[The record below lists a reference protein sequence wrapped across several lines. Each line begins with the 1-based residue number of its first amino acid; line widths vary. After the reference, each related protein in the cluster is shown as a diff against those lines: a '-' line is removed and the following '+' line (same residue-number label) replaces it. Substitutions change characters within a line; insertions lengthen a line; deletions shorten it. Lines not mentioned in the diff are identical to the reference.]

1 MEKNETIA
9 EGKGEKRSLSRGY
22 VFLLLRIGFLALAV
36 WILFGHVFLL
46 HRVSGQGMY
55 PTIRDGDLVLAY
67 RLHTDYAKGDVVV
80 YRQEDALFLG
90 RVVAGQDDVV
100 MMDDSGDLQINGT
113 TQDGGI
119 LYPTYARE
127 DGIYPMWIQ
136 DGSVYVLGDYRTRTR
151 DSRDFG
157 PIPVDDILGK
167 VITILRRRGL

>member
-67 RLHTDYAKGDVVV
+67 RLQGGYERGDTVLC
-80 YRQEDALFLG
+80 RQGDALVLG
-90 RVVAGQDDVV
+90 RIGAEGTDVIEIEENGSLRV
-100 MMDDSGDLQINGT
+100 NGT
-113 TQDGGI
+113 VQTGEI
-119 LYPTYARE
+119 LYPTYPRE
-127 DGIYPMWIQ
+127 TGTFSLRIPE
-136 DGSVYVLGDYRTRTR
+136 GTVYLLGDYRTQTR

-157 PIPVDDILGK
+157 PVPAEDIQGR
-167 VITILRRRGL
+167 VILLVRRRGL